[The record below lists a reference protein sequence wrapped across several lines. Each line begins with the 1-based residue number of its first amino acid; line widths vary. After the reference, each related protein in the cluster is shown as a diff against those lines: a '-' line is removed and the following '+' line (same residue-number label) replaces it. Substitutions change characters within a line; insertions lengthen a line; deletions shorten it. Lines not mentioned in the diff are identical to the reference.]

1 MLAEVGPC
9 TTARFD
15 LQLLTI
21 VSGVITS
28 IVTLWLAHRRIMAD
42 DERKAFYRQ
51 MRDKHGL
58 DHPEDV
64 QTARKR
70 KKLIH

>member
-1 MLAEVGPC
+1 MFESGPC

-15 LQLLTI
+15 LQLLI
-21 VSGVITS
+21 MISGALTS
-28 IVTLWLAHRRIMAD
+28 IVTLWLAHRRALAD

-58 DHPEDV
+58 DHPQEDV
-64 QTARKR
+64 GRRVAKR
-70 KKLIH
+70 QKR